1 MTRRGDRKNRPK
13 RPAESLRK
21 AIAEARQ
28 ANRFLDAIIENIPHM
43 VFVKD
48 AENLRFVRFNRAGET
63 LLGIARKDLI
73 GKSDYDFF
81 PESEA
86 AFFQTKDRE
95 TLKDGA
101 LSDIPEE
108 PIDTKTGRRW
118 LHTKKVPILDSSGTP
133 AYLLGISEDITE
145 RKQMEE
151 ARSRLAV
158 IVDSS
163 DDAIFSQSFDGAI
176 ATWNGAA
183 ERLFG
188 FAADEIVGKLMWVL
202 IPERHRDGEAS
213 IFERLKNGER
223 IEPYETVRTRRDGSE
238 VEVWVT
244 LSLIKDQSGGTI
256 GISTIARDFTEMK
269 RIQRALVEAKDAA
282 ETAGQALQQAQKLQ
296 ALGRLAAGVAHHFNN
311 LLTVVI
317 GNLEEG
323 MARESAAGRTS
334 DPMLAVALRAALRGA
349 GLTRQLLSFSRQ
361 QLLQPEII
369 EPSERLADTGLL
381 FAASLRKDIII
392 ETDVPEDLWPI
403 AVDPAE
409 LELALLNLAMN
420 ARDAMPAGGVLRLT
434 AANETIEDGRRGL
447 AGPYLVIELRD
458 NGTGIPPE
466 ILPRVFDPF
475 FTTKDVGSGSGLGLS
490 QVHGFAHQ
498 SGGTVDIDSTLG
510 KGTTVRLYLPAS
522 PGARQAARAVEAPTH
537 RRAGE
542 GTILVVEDDADVA
555 ALAAES
561 LRHRGFR
568 VKLAHR
574 AEAALD
580 LLSEGEPVDLI
591 FSDIVMPGQMNGLEL
606 AEAVRARFPTIPVLL
621 TTGHSDA
628 VRDAARRGLQIV
640 AKPYRLAE
648 ICDRV
653 TKLIQATAAE
663 RRDAI

>member
-1 MTRRGDRKNRPK
+1 MSRRRERKGRPK
-13 RPAESLRK
+13 RPRGSMRK
-21 AIAEARQ
+21 AVAEARQ

-48 AENLRFVRFNRAGET
+48 ARDLRFIRSNRAGET
-63 LLGIARKDLI
+63 LLGVARTDLV

-81 PESEA
+81 PESDA
-86 AFFQTKDRE
+86 AFFQAKDRD
-95 TLKDGA
+95 TLKGGT

-108 PIDTKTGRRW
+108 AIDTRTGRRW
-118 LHTKKVPILDSSGTP
+118 LHTKKVPILDSTGAP
-133 AYLLGISEDITE
+133 KYLLGISEDITE
-145 RKQMEE
+145 HKRMEE
-151 ARSRLAV
+151 ARSRLAA

-163 DDAIFSQSFDGAI
+163 DDAIFGKSFDGVI

-188 FAADEIVGKLMWVL
+188 FTADEIVGKLMWIL
-202 IPERHRDGEAS
+202 IPERHRGEEAA
-213 IFERLKNGER
+213 IFERLKTGER
-223 IEPYETVRTRRDGSE
+223 IEPYETARTRRDGSE

-244 LSLIKDQSGGTI
+244 LSLIKDQSAKTI

-269 RIQRALVEAKDAA
+269 RTRRALVEANDAA
-282 ETAGQALQQAQKLQ
+282 EAAAQALQQAQKLQ

-311 LLTVVI
+311 LLTIVI

-323 MARESAAGRTS
+323 TARQSAAGLARE
-334 DPMLAVALRAALRGA
+334 PMLTAALSAALRGS

-369 EPSERLADTGLL
+369 EPSKRLADTAFL
-381 FAASLRKDIII
+381 FAASLRKDITI
-392 ETDVPEDLWPI
+392 ETDIPDHLWPI
-403 AVDPAE
+403 VVDPAE
-409 LELALLNLAMN
+409 LELALLNLALN

-434 AANETIEDGRRGL
+434 AVNQTIEGARPGL
-447 AGPYLVIELRD
+447 AGPYLVIGLSD
-458 NGTGIPPE
+458 NGTGISPE

-498 SGGTVDIDSTLG
+498 SGGTVGIETTPG

-522 PGARQAARAVEAPTH
+522 PGARQAAPAAEASAYC
-537 RRAGE
+537 RAGA
-542 GTILVVEDDADVA
+542 GTVLVVEDDADVA

-568 VKLAHR
+568 VKLADR
-574 AEAALD
+574 AQAALD
-580 LLSEGEPVDLI
+580 LLSQGETVDLI
-591 FSDIVMPGQMNGLEL
+591 FSDIVMPGGMNGLEL

-628 VRDAARRGLQIV
+628 VTDAMTRGLQII

-653 TKLIQATAAE
+653 ARLIRATTVAGA
-663 RRDAI
+663 